1 LEPDDSL
8 RLGVRKGGVSD
19 ILNHKWYE
27 STFEHS
33 FSLGCLFSI
42 FDAYLTFCLPFA
54 DMDFDELI
62 ERSIEAPWKPDPVL
76 DTSSRDG
83 SVLPAPD
90 SGIVDE
96 ESAEPRGSWLNSF

>member
-1 LEPDDSL
+1 
-8 RLGVRKGGVSD
+8 
-19 ILNHKWYE
+19 
-27 STFEHS
+27 
-33 FSLGCLFSI
+33 
-42 FDAYLTFCLPFA
+42 
-54 DMDFDELI
+54 MDFDELI